1 MSDEIFTLEN
11 WKALFSFYDK
21 FPELKNLEVY
31 LTGEAYA
38 GITIPKSEAQ
48 QDTRL
53 QGQFDESM
61 MSAPASQI
69 ELPSDFGEEEPSGE

>member
-38 GITIPKSEAQ
+38 GITIPKLAEAIVEWNRRPE
-48 QDTRL
+48 T
-53 QGQFDESM
+53 
-61 MSAPASQI
+61 PTW
-69 ELPSDFGEEEPSGE
+69 